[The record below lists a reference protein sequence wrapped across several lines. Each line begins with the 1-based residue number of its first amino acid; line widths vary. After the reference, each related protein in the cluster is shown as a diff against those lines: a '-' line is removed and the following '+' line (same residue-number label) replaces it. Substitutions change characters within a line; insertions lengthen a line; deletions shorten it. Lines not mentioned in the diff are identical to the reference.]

1 MNKYEGV
8 KDLCSRC
15 GVKWPRQSKLE
26 RFNTSEVVEELM
38 SRLMAGESLT
48 TTELETLQG
57 FDNQPETPTTLEYCL
72 LCKHQFTQTLN
83 WSQFPKEVIV

>member
-1 MNKYEGV
+1 MAI
-8 KDLCSRC
+8 KDVCSRC
-15 GVKWPRQSKLE
+15 GVKWPRQSK
-26 RFNTSEVVEELM
+26 TSEVVEELM

-57 FDNQPETPTTLEYCL
+57 FNIKETPTTLEYCL